1 MRAFVMALLSVVFAA
16 QAWAAGI
23 DLNTA
28 DSSALE
34 SLPGIGP
41 SKAAAI
47 IQYRTDNGPF
57 KTVDELDNVSG
68 IGPST
73 LTSVRDLV
81 SIGAASGKP
90 EARSTEPSAAPAATT
105 ATTPATAAASSSAS
119 AEGCPV
125 NINSADASG
134 LMNLPGIGASKAT
147 AILQYRTDH
156 GLFASCSALND
167 VSGIGEATLT
177 AIGDCCKVK

>member
-1 MRAFVMALLSVVFAA
+1 MRTFLLVLLSIAFAA
-16 QAWAAGI
+16 EAWAAGI

-90 EARSTEPSAAPAATT
+90 EGSAPQAATSAAAIAPEAASTSAPAA
-105 ATTPATAAASSSAS
+105 
-119 AEGCPV
+119 GCPV

-156 GLFASCSALND
+156 GLFASCSALDD

>member
-1 MRAFVMALLSVVFAA
+1 MRAFVLALLSVVFAA

-90 EARSTEPSAAPAATT
+90 EASAPQAAPSAASIAPEAASTSAPAA
-105 ATTPATAAASSSAS
+105 
-119 AEGCPV
+119 GCPV

>member
-1 MRAFVMALLSVVFAA
+1 MRAILLVLLSAVFAA

-28 DSSALE
+28 DASALE
-34 SLPGIGP
+34 TLPGIGA

-47 IQYRTDNGPF
+47 IQYRTDHGPF

-73 LTSVRDLV
+73 LASVRDLV
-81 SIGAASGKP
+81 SVGAASSKP
-90 EARSTEPSAAPAATT
+90 EASAKAASTSAAASSAPAAAPAAST
-105 ATTPATAAASSSAS
+105 SSPS
-119 AEGCPV
+119 EGCPV
-125 NINSADASG
+125 NINTADTSG
-134 LMNLPGIGASKAT
+134 LMNLPGIGASKAA

-156 GLFASCSALND
+156 GAFASCSALD
-167 VSGIGEATLT
+167 EVSGIGPATIT

>member
-1 MRAFVMALLSVVFAA
+1 MRTFLLVLLSIAFAA
-16 QAWAAGI
+16 EAWAAGI

-90 EARSTEPSAAPAATT
+90 EGSAPQAATG
-105 ATTPATAAASSSAS
+105 AAAIAPEAAS
-119 AEGCPV
+119 TSVPSEGCPV

-156 GLFASCSALND
+156 GLFASCSALDD

>member
-1 MRAFVMALLSVVFAA
+1 MRAFVLVLLSVVFAA

-90 EARSTEPSAAPAATT
+90 EASAPQTAPSAASIAPEAASTSAPAA
-105 ATTPATAAASSSAS
+105 
-119 AEGCPV
+119 GCPV

>member
-1 MRAFVMALLSVVFAA
+1 MRAFLLVLLSIAFAA
-16 QAWAAGI
+16 KAWAAGI

-28 DSSALE
+28 DASALE
-34 SLPGIGP
+34 TLPGIGA

-73 LTSVRDLV
+73 LASVRDLV
-81 SIGAASGKP
+81 AIGPATGKP
-90 EARSTEPSAAPAATT
+90 EASSSTKPAAAPAATT
-105 ATTPATAAASSSAS
+105 AAAAPAAASTSTS

-125 NINSADASG
+125 NINTADTSG
-134 LMNLPGIGASKAT
+134 LMNLPGIGESKAT

-156 GLFASCSALND
+156 GAFASCSALDD
-167 VSGIGEATLT
+167 VSGIGPATVT